1 LYQKRGRGEA
11 MATGPRSR
19 VPFKRRKDGKTNYR
33 RRLAL
38 VKSGKD
44 RVVIRKSLNNIL
56 IQIVSST
63 FEGDKTL
70 TTAFSKELRDMGW
83 NFHCGNT
90 PSAYLT
96 GYLCGKRA
104 KKIADEFILDIGL
117 QRSIKG
123 GRNYAALK
131 GFVDAGCNVNVDE
144 SIFPPENRV
153 KGENISSYYEG
164 LDESL
169 KEKNF
174 SNYLKNKTDPSK
186 MPGMFEE
193 IKTKI
198 DKL

>member
-1 LYQKRGRGEA
+1 

-19 VPFKRRKDGKTNYR
+19 VPFKRRRDGKTNYR
-33 RRLAL
+33 KRLAL
-38 VKSGKD
+38 VKSGKN

-70 TTAFSKELRDMGW
+70 ITAFSKELRDMGW

-90 PSAYLT
+90 PAAYLT
-96 GYLCGKRA
+96 GYLCGKKA
-104 KKIADEFILDIGL
+104 KELADEFVLDIGL

-131 GFVDAGCNVNVDE
+131 GFIDAGCKVNVNE
-144 SIFPPENRV
+144 SIFPPEDRV
-153 KGENISSYYEG
+153 KGGDISSYYEG
-164 LDESL
+164 LDGSL
-169 KEKNF
+169 KEKIF

-193 IKTKI
+193 IKSKI

>member
-1 LYQKRGRGEA
+1 
-11 MATGPRSR
+11 MSTGPRSR
-19 VPFKRRKDGKTNYR
+19 VPFKRRRDGNTNYR

-38 VKSGKD
+38 VKSGKN
-44 RVVIRKSLNNIL
+44 RVVIRKSLNNI
-56 IQIVSST
+56 IVQIVSSNY
-63 FEGDKTL
+63 EGDKTI
-70 TTAFSKELRDMGW
+70 TTAFSRELRDLGW

-123 GRNYAALK
+123 GRSYAALK
-131 GFVDAGCNVNVDE
+131 GFVDAGCNINVDE
-144 SIFPPENRV
+144 SIFPTEERV
-153 KGENISSYYEG
+153 KGEVISSYYEG
-164 LDESL
+164 LDGTL
-169 KEKNF
+169 KEKIF
-174 SNYLKNKTDPSK
+174 SNYVKNKTDPSK

-193 IKTKI
+193 IKSKI